1 MGCEFLFCF
10 KANSTDDVMRLMA
23 GELNLDS
30 IEFRASAAASQYQK
44 GGVGGGRLARLG
56 CEVEWSGFAPFCVEA
71 GAMTFAASAVS
82 RSRSY

>member
-44 GGVGGGRLARLG
+44 GVVGGGKVGSVGL
-56 CEVEWSGFAPFCVEA
+56 
-71 GAMTFAASAVS
+71 
-82 RSRSY
+82 

>member
-44 GGVGGGRLARLG
+44 GGVGGGKVGSVGL
-56 CEVEWSGFAPFCVEA
+56 
-71 GAMTFAASAVS
+71 
-82 RSRSY
+82 